1 MHNRRIVWF
10 QFHLCILMTF
20 QTQQVCAL
28 KKWPKITA
36 NHTNLSLTHV
46 NISNVN
52 IQFGTK
58 RAHQETKY
66 VASKNNGLEAGCKVQ
81 HKYSK
86 ILFKSHIIKIAAVS
100 KAFLLFPQSL
110 EAVKSL
116 NSFRLAQ
123 MDDTTSEICLH
134 QGAGKIMGDGMSYRQ
149 MSSGERD
156 HFSYHRNQSH
166 QWRRVTHPLWRSRRC
181 RRSPAVWS
189 GFLRSHAERSPGTR
203 RPTCR
208 NSTPSHRLCED
219 TQWPS
224 F

>member
-116 NSFRLAQ
+116 NFFSSC
-123 MDDTTSEICLH
+123 T
-134 QGAGKIMGDGMSYRQ
+134 DGWYDFWDLPP
-149 MSSGERD
+149 SGCRENNGRRD
-156 HFSYHRNQSH
+156 ELPPNEF
-166 QWRRVTHPLWRSRRC
+166 WRTGP
-181 RRSPAVWS
+181 
-189 GFLRSHAERSPGTR
+189 F
-203 RPTCR
+203 
-208 NSTPSHRLCED
+208 
-219 TQWPS
+219 
-224 F
+224 